1 MLEKLKKEE
10 FDKYINYA
18 YNLSQNM
25 KTASYPIYT
34 DGIKDKNDF
43 IKQLMDHLNLNLMKY
58 YFIKKTMK

>member
-34 DGIKDKNDF
+34 DGIKDKNDL
-43 IKQLMDHLNLNLMKY
+43 IKQLMDSLLL
-58 YFIKKTMK
+58 